1 MVLKIGLDQV
11 LRRSDTYAGMVLVLT
26 GHIKIVHKLAHTQVE
41 WSEWDFWKIYNAVD
55 FFQFF

>member
-26 GHIKIVHKLAHTQVE
+26 GHIKIVHKLAHTGGVE
-41 WSEWDFWKIYNAVD
+41 RMGFLKDLQCS
-55 FFQFF
+55 

>member
-11 LRRSDTYAGMVLVLT
+11 LRSSDTYAGMVLVLT

-41 WSEWDFWKIYNAVD
+41 WSEWDF
-55 FFQFF
+55 